1 MSKVILNVENVTKAF
16 EDRVA
21 VNNISFQIHEGEIF
35 GFLGP
40 NGAGKTTTMRMICG
54 LTRPTH
60 GNITICGYSVRKDFE
75 KAMSLT
81 GGIIENPLMYGY
93 MSGYDNLKYY
103 ASLYKGIKKETIISY
118 ARIVGLE
125 HRLKDK
131 VKFYS
136 LGMRQRLGIAQA
148 LLHNPKLLIL
158 DEPFS
163 GLDPQGV
170 VEMRDF
176 LKNLAKK
183 YHIALMV
190 SSHML
195 AEMEQLC
202 DTLAVI
208 NNGQLIELKTIHQLK
223 EGITGSRK
231 IKFKVDYPN
240 FAGKVVI
247 NEFHFKVDVAGNSIY
262 VYAPEDKVSE
272 INKRLLDNGLSV
284 FGVEYIT
291 KSLEEIFM
299 DLLKTKTNGG
309 TIQIF

>member
-1 MSKVILNVENVTKAF
+1 MSRVVLKLENVTKAF

-40 NGAGKTTTMRMICG
+40 NGAGKTTTMRMVCG
-54 LTRPTH
+54 LTKPTH
-60 GNITICGYSVRKDFE
+60 GNITICGYSVQKDFE
-75 KAMSLT
+75 KAMELT

-93 MSGYDNLKYY
+93 MTGWDNLKYY
-103 ASLYKGIKKETIISY
+103 AGLYKGISNETIMTY
-118 ARIVGLE
+118 AKIVGLE

-131 VKFYS
+131 VKYYS

-170 VEMRDF
+170 VEMRKF
-176 LKNLAKK
+176 LKNLAQK
-183 YHIALMV
+183 YKIAIMV

-195 AEMEQLC
+195 AEMELLC

-208 NNGQLIELKTIHQLK
+208 NGGQLIEMKSIHQLK
-223 EGITGSRK
+223 ESIVGSRR

-247 NEFHFKVDVAGNSIY
+247 NEFRYNVDVAGNSIY
-262 VYAPEDKVSE
+262 VSANEDKVPE
-272 INKRLLDNGLSV
+272 ISKRLLDNGLSI
-284 FGVEYIT
+284 FGVEFISKT
-291 KSLEEIFM
+291 LEEIFM
-299 DLLKTKTNGG
+299 ELIKNKTKG

>member
-1 MSKVILNVENVTKAF
+1 MSRVVLKIENITKAF

-21 VNNISFQIHEGEIF
+21 VNNVSFEIHEGEIF

-54 LTRPTH
+54 LTKPTH
-60 GNITICGYSVRKDFE
+60 GNITICGYNVQKDLE
-75 KAMSLT
+75 KAMQLT
-81 GGIIENPLMYGY
+81 GGIIESPLMYGY

-103 ASLYKGIKKETIISY
+103 ARLYKGITKQTILSY
-118 ARIVGLE
+118 GKIVGLE

-131 VKFYS
+131 VKHYS

-148 LLHNPKLLIL
+148 LLHNPKLLVL

-170 VEMRDF
+170 VEMRKF
-176 LKNLAKK
+176 LKNLAQK
-183 YHIALMV
+183 YKIAIMV

-208 NNGQLIELKTIHQLK
+208 NNGQLIELKTIRQLRD
-223 EGITGSRK
+223 GIIGSKR

-240 FAGKVVI
+240 FAGKIVI
-247 NEFHFKVDVAGNSIY
+247 NEFRYKVDVAGNSIF
-262 VYAPEDKVSE
+262 VSAGEDAVPEISR
-272 INKRLLDNGLSV
+272 RLLDNGLSI
-284 FGVEYIT
+284 FGVEFIT
-291 KSLEEIFM
+291 KSLEDIFM
-299 DLLKTKTNGG
+299 ELIKQKTNGR
-309 TIQIF
+309 IEIF

>member
-1 MSKVILNVENVTKAF
+1 MSKTVLKLENVTKAF

-21 VNNISFQIHEGEIF
+21 VNNVSFEIHEGEIF

-54 LTRPTH
+54 LTKPTH
-60 GNITICGYSVRKDFE
+60 GKITICGYDVQHNFE
-75 KAMSLT
+75 KAMQLT

-93 MSGYDNLKYY
+93 MTGYDNLKYY
-103 ASLYKGIKKETIISY
+103 ASLYKGITKETIY
-118 ARIVGLE
+118 AYAKIVGLE

-170 VEMRDF
+170 VEMRKF
-176 LKNLAKK
+176 LKNLAQK
-183 YHIALMV
+183 YKIAIMA

-208 NNGQLIELKTIHQLK
+208 NAGQLIELKSIHQLK
-223 EGITGSRK
+223 QNIIGSRK

-240 FAGKVVI
+240 FAGKVII
-247 NEFHFKVDVAGNSIY
+247 NEFHFPVDVAGNSIY
-262 VYAPEDKVSE
+262 VSAGEDQVPEIS
-272 INKRLLDNGLSV
+272 KRLLDNGLSI
-284 FGVEYIT
+284 FGVEFIS

-299 DLLKTKTNGG
+299 ELMKRKNRGH
-309 TIQIF
+309 IEIF

>member
-1 MSKVILNVENVTKAF
+1 MSRVILKLENVTKAF

-21 VNNISFQIHEGEIF
+21 VNNVSFEIHEGEIF

-54 LTRPTH
+54 LTKPTR
-60 GNITICGYSVRKDFE
+60 GNITICGYSVQHDFE
-75 KAMSLT
+75 KAMQLT

-103 ASLYKGIKKETIISY
+103 ASLYKGISKQTILAY
-118 ARIVGLE
+118 AKIVGLE

-131 VKFYS
+131 VKHYS

-170 VEMRDF
+170 VEMRKF
-176 LKNLAKK
+176 LKNLAIK
-183 YHIALMV
+183 YKIAIMV

-208 NNGQLIELKTIHQLK
+208 NNGQLVEIKTIRQLK
-223 EGITGSRK
+223 EGMDGSKR
-231 IKFKVDYPN
+231 IRFKVDYPN
-240 FAGKVVI
+240 FAGKIVI
-247 NEFHFKVDVAGNSIY
+247 NEFRYKVDVAGNSIY
-262 VYAPEDKVSE
+262 VSATEDKVTE
-272 INKRLLDNGLSV
+272 ISKRLLDNGLSI
-284 FGVEYIT
+284 FGVEFIS

-299 DLLKTKTNGG
+299 DLIKQKTNGR
-309 TIQIF
+309 IEIF

>member
-1 MSKVILNVENVTKAF
+1 MSRVVLKLENVTKAF

-40 NGAGKTTTMRMICG
+40 NGAGKTTTMRMVCG
-54 LTRPTH
+54 LTKPTH
-60 GNITICGYSVRKDFE
+60 GNITICGYSVQKDFE
-75 KAMSLT
+75 KAMELT

-93 MSGYDNLKYY
+93 MTGWDNLKYY
-103 ASLYKGIKKETIISY
+103 AGLYKGISNETIMAY
-118 ARIVGLE
+118 AKIVGLE

-131 VKFYS
+131 VKYYS

-170 VEMRDF
+170 VEMRKF
-176 LKNLAKK
+176 LKNLAQK
-183 YHIALMV
+183 YKIAIMV

-195 AEMEQLC
+195 AEMELLC

-208 NNGQLIELKTIHQLK
+208 NGGQLIEMKSIHQLK
-223 EGITGSRK
+223 ESIVGSRR

-247 NEFHFKVDVAGNSIY
+247 NEFRYNVDVAGNSIY
-262 VYAPEDKVSE
+262 VSANEDKVPE
-272 INKRLLDNGLSV
+272 ISKRLLDNGLSI
-284 FGVEYIT
+284 FGVEFISKT
-291 KSLEEIFM
+291 LEEIFM
-299 DLLKTKTNGG
+299 ELIKNKTKG

>member
-1 MSKVILNVENVTKAF
+1 MSNVILSLENVTKAF

-21 VNNISFQIHEGEIF
+21 VNNVSFKIHEGEIF

-54 LTRPTH
+54 LTKPTR
-60 GNITICGYSVRKDFE
+60 GNITICGYSVKKDFE
-75 KAMSLT
+75 KAMQLT

-103 ASLYKGIKKETIISY
+103 ASLYKGIKKNTIMGY
-118 ARIVGLE
+118 AKIVGLE
-125 HRLKDK
+125 NRIKDK

-158 DEPFS
+158 DEPLS

-170 VEMRDF
+170 VEMREF
-176 LKNLAKK
+176 LKNLARK
-183 YHIALMV
+183 YKIAIMV

-247 NEFHFKVDVAGNSIY
+247 NEFQYKVDVAGNSIY
-262 VYAPEDKVSE
+262 VYTSEENVSE
-272 INKRLLDNGLSV
+272 INRRLLDNGVSV
-284 FGVEYIT
+284 FGVEYISQ
-291 KSLEEIFM
+291 SLEEIFM
-299 DLLKTKTNGG
+299 ELLKSKTNG

>member
-1 MSKVILNVENVTKAF
+1 MSRVILKLENVTKAF

-21 VNNISFQIHEGEIF
+21 VNNVSFEIHEGEIF

-54 LTRPTH
+54 LTKPTR
-60 GNITICGYSVRKDFE
+60 GNITICGYSVQRDFE
-75 KAMSLT
+75 KAMQLT

-103 ASLYKGIKKETIISY
+103 ASLYKGIKKDTILAY
-118 ARIVGLE
+118 GKIVGLE

-131 VKFYS
+131 VKYYS

-170 VEMRDF
+170 VEMRKF
-176 LKNLAKK
+176 LKNLAQK
-183 YHIALMV
+183 YKIAIMV

-195 AEMEQLC
+195 SEMEQLC

-208 NNGQLIELKTIHQLK
+208 NNGQLIELKTIRQLK
-223 EGITGSRK
+223 EGIAGTRK

-240 FAGKVVI
+240 FAGKVII
-247 NEFHFKVDVAGNSIY
+247 NEFRYKVEVAGNSIY
-262 VYAPEDKVSE
+262 VAASEDKVPE
-272 INKRLLDNGLSV
+272 ISKRLLDNGLSI
-284 FGVEYIT
+284 FGVEFIS

-299 DLLKTKTNGG
+299 DLIKQKTNG
-309 TIQIF
+309 TIEIF